1 VGRVVNLIGEI
12 TGQEVGALFLLER
25 LELRL
30 EVHEI
35 ILLLPED
42 RLLVCHFL
50 RYTSAF
56 NMTTLPLTF

>member
-35 ILLLPED
+35 VLLLPED

-50 RYTSAF
+50 L
-56 NMTTLPLTF
+56 NGGD